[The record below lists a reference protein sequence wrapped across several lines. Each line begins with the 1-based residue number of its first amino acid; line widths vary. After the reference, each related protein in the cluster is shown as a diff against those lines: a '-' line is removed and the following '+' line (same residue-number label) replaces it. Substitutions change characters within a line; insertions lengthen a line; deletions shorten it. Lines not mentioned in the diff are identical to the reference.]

1 MNTRTLTTRTPIFF
15 IGDQGPDNLRDAN
28 AAVDACAFAPWT
40 IRQAEELAPYEHD
53 EEIRQIGGMFVYVPA
68 GWVLV
73 GYADVTLHLSDE
85 KELVAHKVD
94 ALQAKKRQV
103 LAEASAEATRID
115 RQINTLLAID
125 YTPAKEEA

>member
-1 MNTRTLTTRTPIFF
+1 MSTRTLTTRTPVFF
-15 IGDQGPDNLRDAN
+15 TGDQGPDNLRDAN
-28 AAVDACAFAPWT
+28 AAVNACTFAPWT
-40 IRQAEELAPYEHD
+40 IRQGELAPYEQ
-53 EEIRQIGGMFVYVPA
+53 ENEIRQIGGMCVYVPA

-103 LAEASAEATRID
+103 LAEAHAEATRID

-125 YTPAKEEA
+125 YTPAQEEA